1 MFLIEGCLDVEF
13 AFSCHSI
20 ILTELRAGSLL
31 KMLKTVQAGGACV
44 FLKHIQ
50 ASKSRTCPNAASA
63 DIHGRNKRGECRKKN
78 SGSLGPLSTVTQS
91 P

>member
-20 ILTELRAGSLL
+20 ILTELRVGSLL

-44 FLKHIQ
+44 LFKTHPGIQ
-50 ASKSRTCPNAASA
+50 ITYVSKLCFR
-63 DIHGRNKRGECRKKN
+63 
-78 SGSLGPLSTVTQS
+78 
-91 P
+91 